1 MQDNSYNRIPSY
13 YPRTLTD
20 AERSSYIGPQTMAEL
35 KQALAE
41 RDAGITAAMSPV
53 GAEVFNFG
61 VMMMKEFKK

>member
-1 MQDNSYNRIPSY
+1 MEVNPFAGIQEAAARKRDN
-13 YPRTLTD
+13 D
-20 AERSSYIGPQTMAEL
+20 RSSYIGPQTMAEL

-61 VMMMKEFKK
+61 VMMMGEFKK